1 MTCLKLIVEW
11 NCSCITQFSKCNLF
25 ITISIRLAFCCN
37 LFFHCFPLTEE
48 LCLNGTNC
56 IYIYIPLYLT
66 TKAPVPI
73 NNGFIF

>member
-1 MTCLKLIVEW
+1 MLLP
-11 NCSCITQFSKCNLF
+11 LF

-56 IYIYIPLYLT
+56 IYIYPPLFNHEDT
-66 TKAPVPI
+66 ST
-73 NNGFIF
+73 N